1 MSPERTEKGKAPK
14 ASPVPKSWVFSFSSS
29 FKGMSPEWTEKG
41 KAPKA
46 SPVPNFMGADGDHL
60 HVVAPGN

>member
-1 MSPERTEKGKAPK
+1 MSTEWTDKGKAPK
-14 ASPVPKSWVFSFSSS
+14 ASPVPNSWV